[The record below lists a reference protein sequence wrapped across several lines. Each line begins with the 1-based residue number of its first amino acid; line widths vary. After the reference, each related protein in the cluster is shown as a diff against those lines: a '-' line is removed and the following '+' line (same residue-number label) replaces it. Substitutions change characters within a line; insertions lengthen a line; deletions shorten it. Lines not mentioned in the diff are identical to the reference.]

1 MFEEGP
7 ALVGEKRLGRAHAA
21 RGPAGE
27 DDGGQHVCL
36 SASPWRVVHGMVSAG
51 RTSIFS
57 FLCSPCA
64 AFRRTATSSATMLT
78 AISSG
83 ESAPISSPIGA
94 YTRSNSSGL

>member
-1 MFEEGP
+1 MFEEWP
-7 ALVGEKRLGRAHAA
+7 ALVGKKRLRRAHAA
-21 RGPAGE
+21 RGPARE
-27 DDGGQHVCL
+27 DDGGQHVSL
-36 SASPWRVVHGMVSAG
+36 SALASQQNQECVSAA
-51 RTSIFS
+51 RASIFN
-57 FLCSPCA
+57 FLCSTCA